1 MLAAHP
7 SAHRVRKAEMNRTG
21 ANNGNEKVEQG
32 PSIAHGWK
40 LDSGNQFSLATLISY
55 VCKKKIAPK
64 SSLDGLASSKMFF
77 FVHVVIIQV
86 AIKLFCDIN
95 LLYF

>member
-1 MLAAHP
+1 
-7 SAHRVRKAEMNRTG
+7 MNRTG

-55 VCKKKIAPK
+55 VCKKKIVPK
-64 SSLDGLASSKMFF
+64 SSLDGLGSSENVFLCTCT
-77 FVHVVIIQV
+77 VVNIQA

-95 LLYF
+95 LL